1 MGRNMLDALH
11 RDVTW
16 ATLEYGM
23 RGQAQRENAIAVN
36 VDNANTPHYKRLE
49 VDFLSGL
56 KEALA
61 SGGDRTQLSQ
71 AVRSGSTR
79 EYVIEDESFN
89 NDENSVD
96 IAAEM
101 GLLARN
107 SVDRATS
114 YSLMQKK
121 LRTYKMVM
129 RDGR

>member
-1 MGRNMLDALH
+1 MTTLARVARDSVAQCPVGPLHFALA
-11 RDVTW
+11 D
-16 ATLEYGM
+16 
-23 RGQAQRENAIAVN
+23 IAVN